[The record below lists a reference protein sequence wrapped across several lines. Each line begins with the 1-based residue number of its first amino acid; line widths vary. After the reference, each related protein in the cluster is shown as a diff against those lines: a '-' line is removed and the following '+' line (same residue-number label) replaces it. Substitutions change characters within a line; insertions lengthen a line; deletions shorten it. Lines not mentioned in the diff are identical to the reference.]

1 MTKAEIELRAH
12 NYNQRIDALS
22 LAISE
27 TNGNY
32 NITPASIDKQI
43 TTLEIMKAE
52 YQAKLD
58 DLSVNKEYM
67 ITFKGGG
74 WNTVYATNDEDALA
88 IANEK
93 YGDSEHTQV
102 DSVMVSNSSMKE
114 AAMRN
119 FY

>member
-1 MTKAEIELRAH
+1 MTKNEIELRAH
-12 NYNQRIDALS
+12 NYNQRIEALIVS
-22 LAISE
+22 I
-27 TNGNY
+27 GNPSPY
-32 NITPASIDKQI
+32 FTQQQI

-58 DLSVNKEYM
+58 DLSVEKEYM

-88 IANEK
+88 KASEK

>member
-1 MTKAEIELRAH
+1 MTKNEIELRAH
-12 NYNQRIDALS
+12 NYRQRIEALIVS
-22 LAISE
+22 I
-27 TNGNY
+27 GNPSPFF
-32 NITPASIDKQI
+32 TVEQI

-88 IANEK
+88 KANEK
-93 YGDSEHTQV
+93 YGSEHTQV

>member
-12 NYNQRIDALS
+12 NYNQRIEALN
-22 LAISE
+22 LAISDIQSAG
-27 TNGNY
+27 THGL
-32 NITPASIDKQI
+32 DKQI

-67 ITFKGGG
+67 IAFEGGG

-88 IANEK
+88 KAKEK
-93 YGDSEHTQV
+93 YDGPNTQV
-102 DSVMVSNSSMKE
+102 ASVTLSNASMKE

>member
-1 MTKAEIELRAH
+1 MTKNEIELRAH
-12 NYNQRIDALS
+12 NYNQRIEALN
-22 LAISE
+22 LALTDIQYAG
-27 TNGNY
+27 THGL
-32 NITPASIDKQI
+32 DKHI

-58 DLSVNKEYM
+58 DLSVEKEYM

-88 IANEK
+88 KASEK